1 MVAKSLFNLYRTFV
15 ESLDTSDAPFKQTIL
30 ETLDI
35 MIEAESQPQG
45 ANPEPEDKKEILLG
59 WDDVNPYEKDKPK
72 PKPTPSPECNTLNG
86 RCPPPKLQSPLNTRQ
101 GPEPI

>member
-1 MVAKSLFNLYRTFV
+1 MTTKSRFKLYRTFV

-30 ETLDI
+30 ETLDV

-45 ANPEPEDKKEILLG
+45 ANPEPEDKKEITLG

-72 PKPTPSPECNTLNG
+72 PKLQ
-86 RCPPPKLQSPLNTRQ
+86 PKDKKEILLGVDDVKPFEKDKPVREYL
-101 GPEPI
+101 